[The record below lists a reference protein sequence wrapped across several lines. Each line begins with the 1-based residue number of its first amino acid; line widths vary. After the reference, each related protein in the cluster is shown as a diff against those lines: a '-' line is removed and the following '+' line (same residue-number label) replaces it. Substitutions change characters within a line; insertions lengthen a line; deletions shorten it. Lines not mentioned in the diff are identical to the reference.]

1 VIVPYRSH
9 DTPYSLQESRDAG
22 VVVRQVV
29 KQPSTALSSRPDGS
43 RLGTVS
49 KLECPTW
56 RVELIAPECPNLH
69 NLQHALCDD
78 TGDGGLTT
86 ESNRGPPPHGFA
98 SKPWKQ
104 FLDSTKRMLHA
115 RNLVFMP
122 PSSSIPTAP
131 PQRLVS
137 PSARSEIGLRPS
149 HRLEHWFRG
158 HNDARSGRRRRSL
171 PQVEACPR
179 SRDR

>member
-1 VIVPYRSH
+1 MTWCLITGRGVVMVPYRSH

-22 VVVRQVV
+22 VVVRHVV

-56 RVELIAPECPNLH
+56 RVVLIAPECPNLH

-78 TGDGGLTT
+78 TGDGGVTT
-86 ESNRGPPPHGFA
+86 EDHRPPPPHGST

-115 RNLVFMP
+115 RNLVSMSIHAYP
-122 PSSSIPTAP
+122 CLHPHRPSTTP
-131 PQRLVS
+131 RLPVS
-137 PSARSEIGLRPS
+137 PK
-149 HRLEHWFRG
+149 
-158 HNDARSGRRRRSL
+158 
-171 PQVEACPR
+171 
-179 SRDR
+179 